1 MSVAS
6 IDNFEPILHIIIL
19 LLLLLNLSNLMS
31 FVPEKP

>member
-1 MSVAS
+1 MSGAS

-19 LLLLLNLSNLMS
+19 LLLLNLSNLMS